1 MQPGGGSRDGGAW
14 PAPRP
19 GGVYR
24 GLRQHLGAALAA
36 GTMRGRS
43 SLTFVF
49 LSLAVTWAVAQHA
62 PPVGELA
69 QRARRGGGGRRC
81 GRGREGGA
89 VRTPGP
95 GSIFTGVRGFL
106 RAGVHTPRGIDSA
119 QLEPFREILISAE
132 WL

>member
-69 QRARRGGGGRRC
+69 QRARRGGGGAGAGVA
-81 GRGREGGA
+81 GRAGRYEHLVLVA
-89 VRTPGP
+89 SLQVCVV
-95 GSIFTGVRGFL
+95 SCVRGF
-106 RAGVHTPRGIDSA
+106 TP
-119 QLEPFREILISAE
+119 LAE
-132 WL
+132 LTRHSWNRLGKS